1 MAQFGHQ
8 HGSAALWVGVPPR
21 PRLGAFVFGGII
33 VSSNMSADTSTIL
46 FLVYDVFL
54 YFSGQSTGRWS
65 NFLLSFSMK
74 RKWLHRTM
82 RRPDLIELSKLQIL
96 SIYIHIVYQVNFNII
111 YMFVAQDVVADEE
124 DEVRKKKT
132 EVIALKPKTK
142 DMGHYM
148 GHQVSS
154 IM

>member
-1 MAQFGHQ
+1 
-8 HGSAALWVGVPPR
+8 
-21 PRLGAFVFGGII
+21 
-33 VSSNMSADTSTIL
+33 
-46 FLVYDVFL
+46 
-54 YFSGQSTGRWS
+54 
-65 NFLLSFSMK
+65 
-74 RKWLHRTM
+74 M